1 MRSLDI
7 PRPRRPIHWV
17 ILLLF
22 LAGGLAWL
30 SYPLPTPAV
39 EYAPTEYERRTE
51 TRDLDLTPTRRLTL
65 ATLPLDRACEEQD
78 VVLGRDFL
86 VDGERLHAHILHLCG
101 SETLMGARVVFEEGP
116 RVVCQETYG
125 GQAKVVERYSRGTL
139 SGTSATSLQPV
150 SLRLTGKTLCA
161 AAHGVEV
168 LDGLW

>member
-7 PRPRRPIHWV
+7 PRPKRPVHWV

-22 LAGGLAWL
+22 VAASMAWL
-30 SYPLPTPAV
+30 MHPLPTPTV
-39 EYAPTEYERRTE
+39 EYAPSEYERRTE
-51 TRDLDLTPTRRLTL
+51 TRDLDVTPARRLTL
-65 ATLPLDRACEEQD
+65 ASLPLQRACEEQD

-86 VDGERLHAHILHLCG
+86 VDGQRLNAHVLHLCG
-101 SETLMGARVVFEEGP
+101 SETLLGARVEFEEGP

-125 GQAKVVERYSRGTL
+125 GQAKIVERSSRGTL
-139 SGTSATSLQPV
+139 SGTSVSTLQPV
-150 SLRLTGKTLCA
+150 ALRLTGKTLCA